1 MPTLLACLSSGK
13 GTWSEVLK
21 IINAREW
28 SKVFL
33 ITNEFGRENFQ
44 NNRSSIELVVI
55 DTFNP
60 DSSTMAKT
68 IIKQLQGKI
77 NDFEIALNF
86 ASGTGKEHMAL
97 LEAVLQLGLNFRLVT
112 LRNGEVESMGIEK

>member
-21 IINAREW
+21 IVNAKEW
-28 SKVFL
+28 NKIFL

-44 NNRSSIELVVI
+44 NNRPSIELIVI

-60 DSSTMAKT
+60 DSSTMAKA

-77 NDFEIALNF
+77 SDFEIALNF
-86 ASGTGKEHMAL
+86 TSGTGKEHMAL
-97 LEAVLQLGLNFRLVT
+97 LEAVLQLGLNFRLIT
-112 LRNGEVESMGIEK
+112 LKNGEIEVMGMER